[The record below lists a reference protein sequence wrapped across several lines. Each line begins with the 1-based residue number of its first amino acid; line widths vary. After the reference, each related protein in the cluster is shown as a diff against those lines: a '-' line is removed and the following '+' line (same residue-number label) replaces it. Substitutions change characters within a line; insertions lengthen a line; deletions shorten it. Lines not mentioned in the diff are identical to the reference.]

1 MDRETLRIKTRW
13 LTIMADFDTDIL
25 VVGAGPCG
33 LMLANELG
41 RRGVRALI
49 VDGKPGTA
57 VNPQANATQARTMEH
72 YRRLGFADEIRRLG
86 LPLDYPTDI
95 AYFTRFCTQ
104 EIARFSLPAARDA
117 RQTLRGL
124 SGEWSAA
131 ELPHRVSQKFV
142 EPVLLKHARALA
154 GIEIAFNTKLIDF
167 HDRGTHVDAVI
178 EDANGRHD
186 VRAKYLVGADGARS
200 FVRQRFG
207 WGWVGDT
214 RTEREFMGGRMLA
227 VYVRAKDYYALSPNA
242 PAWMYVAFNPTHRAY
257 MAAVDGRGE
266 FAFHAQLPSGANED
280 SYSAA
285 DGADFF
291 RHASGLNMDVEVLS
305 MNGWT
310 AGHALVAER
319 MQEGR
324 VLIGGDAAH
333 LFTPAGGM
341 GYNTGIEDAVNMGW
355 KLAACVRGVA
365 CPGLLKSYEIER
377 WAVARRNTGF
387 ARALSDSLG
396 KLRAPACVEDET
408 AEGIAAR
415 AEAGAYFNRHAREE
429 FNIPGF
435 TLGARYDCSP
445 VIVSDGSCPPPD
457 GPNIYHPTA
466 CPGGR
471 APHVWLDDGRS
482 LYDVFGFEWTLL
494 VTSDHARGVE
504 AFAAAAKAAGMDL
517 TIVRQSANGL
527 RDLYEADLALIRPDQ
542 MVAWRGDAGDAGAI
556 VRQVLGF

>member
-1 MDRETLRIKTRW
+1 
-13 LTIMADFDTDIL
+13 MAEFDTDVL

-41 RRGVRALI
+41 RRGIRALV
-49 VDGKPGTA
+49 VDSKSTTA

-72 YRRLGFADEIRRLG
+72 YRRLGFAHEVRQLG
-86 LPLDYPTDI
+86 LPVDYPTDI

-104 EIARFSLPAARDA
+104 EIARFSLPAAKDA
-117 RQTLRGL
+117 TQIVRGL
-124 SGEWSAA
+124 SGSWSAA

-142 EPVLLKHARALA
+142 EPVLLKHARALP
-154 GIEIAFNTKLIDF
+154 GI
-167 HDRGTHVDAVI
+167 
-178 EDANGRHD
+178 D
-186 VRAKYLVGADGARS
+186 VRFETRLTGFRDCGSHVEAQVESASGARSLRVKYLVGADGARS
-200 FVRQRFG
+200 FVRQSFG

-214 RTEREFMGGRMLA
+214 RTERAFMGGRMLA
-227 VYVRAKDYYALSPNA
+227 VYVRAKDYYKLSPNK

-266 FAFHAQLPSGANED
+266 FAFHAQLAPGDDESRYA
-280 SYSAA
+280 AA
-285 DGADFF
+285 DGAAFF
-291 RHASGLNMDVEVLS
+291 RHASGMDMDVEVLS

-319 MQEGR
+319 MHHGR
-324 VLIGGDAAH
+324 VVIAGDAAH

-341 GYNTGIEDAVNMGW
+341 GYNTGVEDAVNLGW

-365 CPGLLKSYEIER
+365 GPGLLASYEAER

-387 ARALSDSLG
+387 ARALADSLG
-396 KLRAPACVEDET
+396 KLQAPAHVEDDT
-408 AEGIAAR
+408 PEGAQAR

-435 TLGARYDCSP
+435 TLGARYDGSP
-445 VIVSDGSCPPPD
+445 VIVSDGSAPPPD

-471 APHVWLDDGRS
+471 APHAWLPDGGS
-482 LYDVFGFEWTLL
+482 LYDAFGFEWTLL
-494 VTSDHARGVE
+494 VMRDGAQGAE
-504 AFAAAAKAAGMDL
+504 EFAAAALARGMELKVLRESRAD
-517 TIVRQSANGL
+517 L
-527 RDLYEADLALIRPDQ
+527 RDLYEADFALIRPDQ
-542 MVAWRGDAGDAGAI
+542 VVAWRGDGAQACAQAGA
-556 VRQVLGF
+556 VVDRALGF